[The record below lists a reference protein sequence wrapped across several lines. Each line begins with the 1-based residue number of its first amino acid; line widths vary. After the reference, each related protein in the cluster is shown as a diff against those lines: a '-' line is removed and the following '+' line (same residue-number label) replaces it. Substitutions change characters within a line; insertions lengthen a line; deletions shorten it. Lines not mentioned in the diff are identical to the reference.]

1 MRAALIE
8 EIGRPL
14 AAGEAPEP
22 ERDAG
27 EALVEITAAP
37 INPIDLSIGEG
48 RFYGGVPD
56 VPYVPGV
63 EGFGRMLEAE
73 GLERAPV
80 CTSRRAAVVADRAAS
95 PSVWPS
101 RSPRS

>member
-1 MRAALIE
+1 VRAALIE

-56 VPYVPGV
+56 IPYVPEV
-63 EGFGRMLEAE
+63 DGFGR
-73 GLERAPV
+73 RARGRRARGGRP
-80 CTSRRAAVVADRAAS
+80 CTSRRAAVVAYRAAS